1 MGLSALLGN
10 GRNVATVQQEAVLPG
25 PDCPQE
31 GTAKCM
37 GRRRSRREQ
46 EGRRG
51 GGAGAGAGGSGGG
64 GLEPRSGRAFGRSPA
79 VTWAVTWQNP
89 EARLLAPGRQG
100 GVCLTRYVGL
110 PYCLSA
116 WVGGGP
122 SSQTPARPPAKG
134 RSGST
139 PSLTRPRGLALIATP
154 LFLQLQ
160 GGRVPQARP
169 FALGRR
175 ESPVGRHAWASRPA
189 GARPRL

>member
-1 MGLSALLGN
+1 MHGA
-10 GRNVATVQQEAVLPG
+10 EAEL
-25 PDCPQE
+25 E
-31 GTAKCM
+31 GA
-37 GRRRSRREQ
+37 GGE
-46 EGRRG
+46 EGRR
-51 GGAGAGAGGSGGG
+51 GGSGGG
-64 GLEPRSGRAFGRSPA
+64 GKRRGRARTQERAGFRPLPGGHVGGHVAEPGSAPARSWKAGR
-79 VTWAVTWQNP
+79 
-89 EARLLAPGRQG
+89 
-100 GVCLTRYVGL
+100 CLTRYVCL

-139 PSLTRPRGLALIATP
+139 PSLTRPRGLALIASP